1 MLPKAVKLVSL
12 VDLLESEQTAEQ
24 LLEVQPDLLKSFA
37 QLEKTVL
44 VLLLKQRLKIN
55 HLLSDQQLRN
65 QRRSLHQPKFQ

>member
-1 MLPKAVKLVSL
+1 MLPKAAKLVSL
-12 VDLLESEQTAEQ
+12 VGLLESEQTAEQ
-24 LLEVQPDLLKSFA
+24 LLEVQPDLLKFFA
-37 QLEKTVL
+37 QLEKTVP